1 MGLDFKPA
9 AVMVVVSVAYAVM
22 NVLVKEAIDGG
33 MSGLVLITLRQLVA
47 VLFMAPVAFVTE
59 RNVGLKLTGE
69 IVLLVFVSALL
80 GSSLTQIF
88 FFLGLQYTSPTFSC
102 AFLNV
107 VPAMT
112 FLIALPFRM
121 ERVDVGSR
129 AAVLKVLGSLAC
141 VAGAALLA
149 SYRGV
154 VIAGGKEH
162 IEGLTALLPPRNWV
176 TGSAALLAA
185 CMSWSSWFLVQ
196 SRTTK
201 LCPALYKTTTLMFF
215 LSFLQVAGFS
225 LVSQRSR
232 LHWAPRNRVQLVAV
246 IYSGLV
252 GSGMCLLASTWCIK
266 KKGPVFAAAFSPL
279 TQIIVAGIGTTV
291 LGEPLHLGSV
301 LGSVVVVAGLY
312 LLLWG
317 KSKETKEAV
326 VAPVQSGPESKVA
339 VEAV

>member
-9 AVMVVVSVAYAVM
+9 AVMVIVSVAYAVM

-88 FFLGLQYTSPTFSC
+88 FFLGLQYTSSTFSC
-102 AFLNV
+102 AFLNM

-121 ERVDVGSR
+121 ERVDLGSR

-185 CMSWSSWFLVQ
+185 CMTWSSWFLCAVEDHKAVSCAVQ
-196 SRTTK
+196 NHHLDVLPQLSPGRRIQ
-201 LCPALYKTTTLMFF
+201 LGVPAEPPSLGSPEQGATRRSHILGFGGFGNVSTGIHVVHQEEGSGLR
-215 LSFLQVAGFS
+215 SGLQSIDPNHCG
-225 LVSQRSR
+225 
-232 LHWAPRNRVQLVAV
+232 RNRNHRP
-246 IYSGLV
+246 
-252 GSGMCLLASTWCIK
+252 W
-266 KKGPVFAAAFSPL
+266 
-279 TQIIVAGIGTTV
+279 
-291 LGEPLHLGSV
+291 
-301 LGSVVVVAGLY
+301 
-312 LLLWG
+312 
-317 KSKETKEAV
+317 
-326 VAPVQSGPESKVA
+326 
-339 VEAV
+339 